1 MAGADP
7 SAVEGCQNWTGSEL
21 YRDARAMR
29 MFWPLKLPKVLE
41 LSGMVK
47 VVLPV
52 VVICQLTGT
61 APLPSLRLV
70 GPQIL
75 SSGQ

>member
-1 MAGADP
+1 
-7 SAVEGCQNWTGSEL
+7 
-21 YRDARAMR
+21 MR